1 MIDLTAGFAIVLKMV
16 LIIILT
22 RVKYV
27 NSSLQWLV
35 QKKNERKKKVLS
47 LRQKLLLFQNYI
59 LVKFRI

>member
-1 MIDLTAGFAIVLKMV
+1 MIDLTAGFAIVLKIV

-27 NSSLQWLV
+27 NLSIKWLV
-35 QKKNERKKKVLS
+35 QKKNEIKKCTKP
-47 LRQKLLLFQNYI
+47 QAKLLLFQNYI